1 MLSRDTLQMWM
12 PSRLWMP
19 ALYAGLMW
27 LLKTCSLSLG
37 SLSRPCPLERHNG
50 WEDEGATVA
59 CFFRATSW
67 CTPAAGVPTPSPST
81 LRRRS
86 RSGPMP
92 GVTTGP
98 VVVISLEP
106 PTLEVPPRV
115 FTVPNP
121 AAMHHVKVGDQV
133 TVVWEEVAG
142 AAYVIG
148 LTLQRR

>member
-1 MLSRDTLQMWM
+1 
-12 PSRLWMP
+12 
-19 ALYAGLMW
+19 
-27 LLKTCSLSLG
+27 
-37 SLSRPCPLERHNG
+37 
-50 WEDEGATVA
+50 
-59 CFFRATSW
+59 
-67 CTPAAGVPTPSPST
+67 
-81 LRRRS
+81 
-86 RSGPMP
+86 MP

-121 AAMHHVKVGDQV
+121 AAMRHVKVGDQV